1 MRLETPL
8 LTTSRSRGAL
18 AHLAVLP
25 AVGVA
30 LLVAALVTSVAFATP
45 SVADTTWSVVPANA
59 EGPDGRSV
67 IDLEL
72 AGGQQ
77 VVEHVAVINRSTQP
91 VDFAIDANDGYLTSK
106 GHFDMRP
113 SDAKPTDGGSW
124 IAVPEKVTIAA
135 GATSVVPVT
144 VSIPQNA
151 TPGDHPAG
159 VTASLETVSGQVRVQ
174 NRVGVRLNIRVTGDY
189 VAKVAVTD
197 VQAQYTGSW
206 NPFAA
211 GSVEVTY
218 TVANVGNVR
227 LVTDNRVLTSTLV
240 GENTWSDPSAA
251 KARELMPGG
260 SRTFVARVPGAWPL
274 GPIGTTVTAIPS
286 PAGKPIPGV
295 TAQRMAIDTTVWALP
310 WPQLALLVLL
320 ILAPFAIRLVAHSRR
335 KRIEKLIR
343 LHSKGTPQEA

>member
-1 MRLETPL
+1 M
-8 LTTSRSRGAL
+8 TTSRKRAAL
-18 AHLAVLP
+18 ARLAALP
-25 AVGVA
+25 ALGVA
-30 LLVAALVTSVAFATP
+30 LLVATP
-45 SVADTTWSVVPANA
+45 SDAVASAAPSGADITWSVVPANA
-59 EGPDGRSV
+59 GGPDGRSV

-106 GHFDMRP
+106 GYFDMRP
-113 SDAKPTDGGSW
+113 SDTAPTDGGSW

-174 NRVGVRLNIRVTGDY
+174 NRVGVRLNIRVTGDF

-197 VQAQYTGSW
+197 VRAGYTGSW

-227 LVTDNRVLTSTLV
+227 LVTDNRVLTSTFV
-240 GENTWSDPSAA
+240 GESSWSDPSAA

-274 GPIGTTVTAIPS
+274 GPVGTTVTAIPS
-286 PAGKPIPGV
+286 PAGQPLPGV
-295 TAQRMAIDTTVWALP
+295 TAERVAIDTTVWALP
-310 WPQLALLVLL
+310 WPQLGFLALLVLAFL
-320 ILAPFAIRLVAHSRR
+320 AIRLIAARR
-335 KRIEKLIR
+335 RRRIEELIMLAAR
-343 LHSKGTPQEA
+343 GAPQQA

>member
-1 MRLETPL
+1 MS
-8 LTTSRSRGAL
+8 TSRSRGAL
-18 AHLAVLP
+18 AAFP
-25 AVGVA
+25 ALCAA
-30 LLVAALVTSVAFATP
+30 LLVAMVAFATP
-45 SVADTTWSVVPANA
+45 SAADTTWSVVPANA
-59 EGPDGRSV
+59 NGPDGRSV

-106 GHFDMRP
+106 GYFDMRP
-113 SDAKPTDGGSW
+113 SDAKPVDGGSW
-124 IAVPEKVTIAA
+124 ITVPEKVTIAA
-135 GATSVVPVT
+135 GATSIVPMT

-159 VTASLETVSGQVRVQ
+159 VTASLETISGQVRVQ
-174 NRVGVRLNIRVTGDY
+174 NRVGVRLNIRVTGEY

-197 VQAQYTGSW
+197 VRAEYVGSW

-218 TVANVGNVR
+218 TVANAGNVR
-227 LVTDNRVLTSTLV
+227 VVTDNRVLTSTLV
-240 GENTWSDPSAA
+240 GESSWSDPSAA

-260 SRTFVARVPGAWPL
+260 SRTFVAQVPGAWPL
-274 GPIGTTVTAIPS
+274 GPIGTTVTAIPV

-295 TAQRMAIDTTVWALP
+295 TAQQMAIDTTVWALP
-310 WPQLALLVLL
+310 WPQLTLLVLL
-320 ILAPFAIRLVAHSRR
+320 VLACFAIRLLAAWRR
-335 KRIEKLIR
+335 RRIQKLIM
-343 LHSKGTPQEA
+343 LHTRETPQGA